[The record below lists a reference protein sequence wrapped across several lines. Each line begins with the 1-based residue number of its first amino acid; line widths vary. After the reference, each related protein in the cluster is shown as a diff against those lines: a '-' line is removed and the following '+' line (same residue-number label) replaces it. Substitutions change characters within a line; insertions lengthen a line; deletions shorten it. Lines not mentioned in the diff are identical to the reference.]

1 MLLSTLKWLFKQMS
15 SDAEEGEN
23 SEEGENERRK
33 NQVRKLPNIMKKSL
47 SILEE
52 IFLFFLKQLA
62 LYLFKNTT

>member
-15 SDAEEGEN
+15 SDAGEGEN